1 MMDIIEKLKDE
12 GFKGFVR
19 VEELMHNPKLPED
32 EKGVYVVLYT
42 TGTYPFFCKWE
53 LVDSSK
59 TKIPMCRLKN
69 LKRTGLTASR

>member
-32 EKGVYVVLYT
+32 EKGVYVVIVPKSLHS
-42 TGTYPFFCKWE
+42 CVV
-53 LVDSSK
+53 L
-59 TKIPMCRLKN
+59 
-69 LKRTGLTASR
+69 